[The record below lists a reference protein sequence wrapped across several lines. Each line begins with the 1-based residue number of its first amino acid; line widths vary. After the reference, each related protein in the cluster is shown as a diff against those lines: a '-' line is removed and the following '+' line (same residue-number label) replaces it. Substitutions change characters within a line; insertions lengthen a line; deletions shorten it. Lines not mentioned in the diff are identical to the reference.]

1 MKDFL
6 IDVARASIVHGLHT
20 SRPFPVDPRDF
31 AAELREL
38 RATFVTLKL
47 GGNLRGCI
55 GTLEAFR
62 PLVVDLAENAFA
74 AAFED
79 PRFPPLTSKDYAGIE
94 IHLSLLTKPE
104 PIRFRDE
111 QDLLGQLRPG
121 IDGVTLDD
129 GIRRGTFL
137 PSVWEDL
144 PEPDRFLRQLKRKA
158 GLPETASLTGMRA
171 WRYTAESI
179 P

>member
-6 IDVARASIVHGLHT
+6 IDVARASIVHGFHT
-20 SRPFPVDPRDF
+20 GKSFPIDPRDF
-31 AAELREL
+31 APDLREQQ
-38 RATFVTLKL
+38 ATFVTLKL
-47 GGNLRGCI
+47 GGRLRGCI

-79 PRFPPLTSKDYAGIE
+79 PRFPPLTSKEYGDIE
-94 IHLSLLTKPE
+94 IHLSLLSKPE
-104 PIRFRDE
+104 PLPFKDE
-111 QDLLGQLRPG
+111 DDLLARLRPG
-121 IDGVTLDD
+121 VDGLIIADSF
-129 GIRRGTFL
+129 RRATFL

-144 PEPDRFLRQLKRKA
+144 PDAADFLRHLKRKA
-158 GLPETASLTGMRA
+158 GLAESATVAGMKA
-171 WRYTAESI
+171 WRYSAESV